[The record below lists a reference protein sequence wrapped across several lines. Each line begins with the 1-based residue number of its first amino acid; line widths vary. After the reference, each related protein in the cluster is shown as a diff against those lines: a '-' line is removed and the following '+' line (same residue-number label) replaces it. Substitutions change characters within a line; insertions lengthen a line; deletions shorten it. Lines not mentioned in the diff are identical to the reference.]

1 MKTYT
6 LQEIYDIF
14 IMKGYLTGERF
25 VYHFTHRYGLSER
38 EAKDYYNIFS
48 QFPSGIHDDKKRE
61 LFDFILPKAME
72 LVSDIQDRDTIRLSY
87 DDNVDECLKKLVY
100 EENGEIKEFVF
111 NYCTPFELFSY
122 AEIIK
127 RKVEIIALLDLCD
140 RVYLS
145 KDSKHL
151 EVFEGDCYETNDH
164 FYGYRSTAYIAQ
176 KKDTFKK
183 LLYIKGK
190 GYLHNGKPNIDS
202 EGSYNSHCLTLRSY
216 IKICN
221 IYVDASP
228 LKEREEEK
236 Q

>member
-14 IMKGYLTGERF
+14 RMKGYLTGERF
-25 VYHFTHRYGLSER
+25 VYHFMHRYGLSQR
-38 EAKDYYNIFS
+38 EAEDYYNIFL
-48 QFPSGIHDDKKRE
+48 QFPIGIHDDNKIK
-61 LFDFILPKAME
+61 LLDFILPKATE
-72 LVSDIQDRDTIRLSY
+72 LVNDIQDHNVIRLNY
-87 DDNVDECLKKLVY
+87 GDKDKYLKKLVY
-100 EENGEIKEFVF
+100 KENGEIKEFVF

-164 FYGYRSTAYIAQ
+164 FYGYRYTAYIAQ

-190 GYLHNGKPNIDS
+190 GYLQNGKPNTDS
-202 EGSYNSHCLTLRSY
+202 KGSYNSHCLTLRSY

-228 LKEREEEK
+228 LKEKEEE
-236 Q
+236 QQ